1 MKGRDTKR
9 REGDCEFV
17 CLCVTKSSDREWS
30 KCVAGSGNGVS
41 EVGRGLRPE
50 TELHRRDYRRRAGVW
65 GHRCAFTHLI
75 STRMNASDE

>member
-17 CLCVTKSSDREWS
+17 CVCLCVTKSSDRERS

-41 EVGRGLRPE
+41 EVGSGLSPE
-50 TELHRRDYRRRAGVW
+50 TELHRRDYQRRAGVW
-65 GHRCAFTHLI
+65 VRSHTPHFHA
-75 STRMNASDE
+75 DECIR